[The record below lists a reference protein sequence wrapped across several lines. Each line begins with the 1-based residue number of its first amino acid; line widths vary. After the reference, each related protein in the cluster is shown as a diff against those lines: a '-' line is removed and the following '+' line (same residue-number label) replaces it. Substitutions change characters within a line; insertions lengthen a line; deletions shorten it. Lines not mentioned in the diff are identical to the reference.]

1 MSFII
6 STFLRL
12 IILIVCAIIEIF
24 TIVNIIRDF
33 SCKKLIFLFIPF
45 LIVFTMFFQGNY
57 KQPKLDVEKAI
68 CIAQNTISSKENKIP
83 AGIYDNG
90 QYNVILSSYESDD
103 AYKELDDISNEYNKF
118 FKLFAKKGF
127 CDNIKYLIT
136 PMKSDRQSE
145 GFYMHQ
151 GYRGSVFIAVNKEL
165 IIEIDYLIY
174 RKADEILGAIYSPPV
189 LNTIDFTQI
198 ITPENLV
205 QKEDT
210 TF

>member
-1 MSFII
+1 MNFII
-6 STFLRL
+6 GTFGRL
-12 IILIVCAIIEIF
+12 MIVSVCVVVEIF
-24 TIVNIIRDF
+24 SVVNIIKHF
-33 SCKKLIFLFIPF
+33 SYKKLIFLFIPL

-57 KQPKLDVEKAI
+57 KQPKINVEKAI

-90 QYNVILSSYESDD
+90 QYNVILSSCESDD
-103 AYKELDDISNEYNKF
+103 AYKELDDIYNKYNKF
-118 FKLFAKKGF
+118 VKLFAKKGF

-151 GYRGSVFIAVNKEL
+151 GYQGNVLIAVNKET
-165 IIEIDYLIY
+165 IVEIDYLIC
-174 RKADEILGAIYSPPV
+174 RKADGILGVIYSPPV

-198 ITPENLV
+198 ITPENLI

-210 TF
+210 ML